1 MGSQVN
7 RQPHARPVAGPFLR
21 QCGNPACR
29 ICTRNIPGE
38 PPDSG
43 HPAGEESLASL
54 FLGLAAIVVILLVVV
69 LLVPVIW

>member
-1 MGSQVN
+1 M
-7 RQPHARPVAGPFLR
+7 PGPSLR

-29 ICTRNIPGE
+29 ICTANVPGE

-54 FLGLAAIVVILLVVV
+54 FLGLAAIVVILLFVV
-69 LLVPVIW
+69 LIVPVLAL

>member
-1 MGSQVN
+1 V

-54 FLGLAAIVVILLVVV
+54 LVGAAFIVVALVFVLFLLPV
-69 LLVPVIW
+69 LAS

>member
-1 MGSQVN
+1 MS
-7 RQPHARPVAGPFLR
+7 RQPHARPVAGPSLR

-54 FLGLAAIVVILLVVV
+54 FLGLAAIVVILLFVV
-69 LLVPVIW
+69 LVVPVLAL

>member
-1 MGSQVN
+1 MS

-21 QCGNPACR
+21 QCGKPACR

-43 HPAGEESLASL
+43 HAGEESLASL

-69 LLVPVIW
+69 LIVPVLAS